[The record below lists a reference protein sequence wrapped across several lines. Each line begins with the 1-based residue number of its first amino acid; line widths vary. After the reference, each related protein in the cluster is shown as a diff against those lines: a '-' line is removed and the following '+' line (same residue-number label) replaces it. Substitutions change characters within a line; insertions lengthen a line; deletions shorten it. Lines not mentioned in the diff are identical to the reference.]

1 MFRTS
6 HSQQNDEYLIEIS
19 TTTGNNLETSFE
31 SIERITEE
39 VRKFQTLSKEVDRQQ
54 LEFTESSECSSV
66 SKDLKVDLN
75 EIHLK
80 TPQNNK
86 ESENIVEFI
95 DLEVFTFF

>member
-6 HSQQNDEYLIEIS
+6 HSQQNDEYLNDIS
-19 TTTGNNLETSFE
+19 TTGNNLETSFE

-39 VRKFQTLSKEVDRQQ
+39 VRKFQTLSKEVDRQ

-75 EIHLK
+75 EIHLQ
-80 TPQNNK
+80 TPQNTK

-95 DLEVFTFF
+95 DLEVSTFF